1 MKQLRG
7 YEAKGKSSRAD
18 MLYGEAMRKY
28 GNLGEDALISKLME
42 MVQEQ
47 KRNGTFDEVQLL
59 GFVNTVSPHLNSQQ
73 RAILESLLG
82 ML

>member
-59 GFVNTVSPHLNSQQ
+59 GFVNTVSPYLNSQQ
-73 RAILESLLG
+73 RAKLESLLG

>member
-7 YEAKGKSSRAD
+7 YEGKSCKNDAEQ
-18 MLYGEAMRKY
+18 LYGEAMRKY
-28 GNLGEDALISKLME
+28 GNMSEDALMNKLIE

-59 GFVNTVSPHLNSQQ
+59 SFVNTVSPHLNAQQ
-73 RAILESLLG
+73 RARLESLLG

>member
-28 GNLGEDALISKLME
+28 GNMSEDALIGRLIE
-42 MVQEQ
+42 MVHAQ
-47 KRNGTFDEVQLL
+47 KQNGTFDEVQLL

-73 RAILESLLG
+73 RAKLESLLG

>member
-73 RAILESLLG
+73 RANLESLLG

>member
-1 MKQLRG
+1 MKQLLG

-73 RAILESLLG
+73 RAKLESLLG

>member
-1 MKQLRG
+1 MNK
-7 YEAKGKSSRAD
+7 
-18 MLYGEAMRKY
+18 
-28 GNLGEDALISKLME
+28 LIE

-59 GFVNTVSPHLNSQQ
+59 SFVNTVSPHLNAQQ
-73 RAILESLLG
+73 RARLESLLG

>member
-73 RAILESLLG
+73 RAKLESLLD